1 MTRGRYVCDTLKA
14 VRKRIADANDIR
26 YEPRECTHEGEC
38 QGTCPACEAEVRYL
52 ESELDKRSRLG
63 KAVAVAGVAAG
74 MMAGLSGCGLFHVF
88 NPPLAGIPADP
99 QSRVEQPVAA
109 PADSTKVSAIDE
121 PLMGDVLAPEPEKED
136 GDKTTPTNK
145 AHTTPE
151 K

>member
-74 MMAGLSGCGLFHVF
+74 MITGLSGCGLLHVF
-88 NPPLAGIPADP
+88 NPPLAGIPENP
-99 QSRVEQPVAA
+99 KSGVEQPVTAS
-109 PADSTKVSAIDE
+109 DSTQVSTDGE
-121 PLMGDVLAPEPEKED
+121 LLMGDVIAPEPVHED
-136 GDKTTPTNK
+136 QATPIKVSTK
-145 AHTTPE
+145 
-151 K
+151 